1 MNKKYKI
8 VLGNDTMIYGQLCA
22 DMLRQL
28 GFRVIMTPC
37 NGEAVLAAIQKQAP
51 DLVVMDHQMPE
62 MDAIAVMANV
72 QACKMAQP
80 IFVVTGTYDNTYG
93 LEEVI
98 RHRATLFVKKPYSN
112 EDLCRHITELIEN
125 ISEHLDMLVSCEL
138 HKMGVPLG
146 YNGFEYLCDAII
158 LSIRDPELARSIT
171 KRLYP
176 LLAKRYKCSSDSIEA
191 ALRSAIEKTWREGN
205 SKVLEKYFGADEK
218 HGLKKKRPS
227 NGAFIL
233 AVANQLRSEL
243 QKQRE
248 GLA

>member
-22 DMLRQL
+22 GMLRQL
-28 GFRVIMTPC
+28 GFQVIMTPC

-72 QACKMAQP
+72 QASKMAQP

-98 RHRATLFVKKPYSN
+98 QHRATLFVKKPYSN

-125 ISEHLDMLVSCEL
+125 ISQHLDMLVSREL
-138 HKMGVPLG
+138 QKMGVPLG
-146 YNGFEYLCDAII
+146 YNNFDYLRDAIV

-171 KRLYP
+171 KQLYP
-176 LLAKRYKCSSDSIEA
+176 LLAKRYKCSSCSIEA
-191 ALRSAIEKTWREGN
+191 ALRSVIEKTWREGDC
-205 SKVLEKYFGADEK
+205 KVLENYFGSGEDHE
-218 HGLKKKRPS
+218 LKIKRPS
-227 NGAFIL
+227 NRAFIV
-233 AVANQLRSEL
+233 AVANQLRLEL
-243 QKQRE
+243 QKQHE
-248 GLA
+248 DLA